1 LKRIWVNFRARLF
14 AAEDQIRIFEYVHP
28 LVLSLSPFLKSN
40 MIKSNKNLKKK
51 IKTSIEL
58 ATLDQRPKMVETEA

>member
-1 LKRIWVNFRARLF
+1 MRIFEADLGCCAHLF

-40 MIKSNKNLKKK
+40 MIKSNKNLKK
-51 IKTSIEL
+51 IKN
-58 ATLDQRPKMVETEA
+58 KH